1 MAVGK
6 YFLDT
11 ASFTNANTVYSD
23 EALSAAAPDGFY
35 SDGVISRGQA
45 AGKLGPSEV
54 CIGCT
59 GPTPTPQP
67 TVTLTPT
74 VTPLPPT
81 PTVTVTQPPT
91 PTPAPSPLPTA
102 TPVPTPTATPQPTT
116 LPSGLYY
123 ALSPCDKFAD
133 PIFGATARYFFALTT
148 PVGNQRYVDPLSGNY
163 YTALPSPLLSTF
175 VVAPQNLIIDVSIV
189 PNETGCPV
197 INVTPLLAYRL
208 RRCADGNFNF
218 YTFSQ
223 AQFATGTRVI
233 DTANDT
239 YQVESIIGAQNLAG
253 LTLIT
258 PVICVDVNGL
268 RPSDVGFTGCAT
280 NNCGSG
286 LYLLMRECG
295 NVFGPSSFGN
305 YIVSALNFQELALTG
320 IPSWAP
326 QTLYSTVTNKCYIV
340 TGGHNES
347 ASNLGGV
354 SQRIGGLVSVARM
367 ARDCTTC
374 TSSFVV

>member
-133 PIFGATARYFFALTT
+133 PIL
-148 PVGNQRYVDPLSGNY
+148 V
-163 YTALPSPLLSTF
+163 LLRGIS
-175 VVAPQNLIIDVSIV
+175 
-189 PNETGCPV
+189 
-197 INVTPLLAYRL
+197 LL
-208 RRCADGNFNF
+208 
-218 YTFSQ
+218 
-223 AQFATGTRVI
+223 
-233 DTANDT
+233 
-239 YQVESIIGAQNLAG
+239 
-253 LTLIT
+253 
-258 PVICVDVNGL
+258 
-268 RPSDVGFTGCAT
+268 
-280 NNCGSG
+280 
-286 LYLLMRECG
+286 
-295 NVFGPSSFGN
+295 
-305 YIVSALNFQELALTG
+305 
-320 IPSWAP
+320 
-326 QTLYSTVTNKCYIV
+326 
-340 TGGHNES
+340 
-347 ASNLGGV
+347 
-354 SQRIGGLVSVARM
+354 
-367 ARDCTTC
+367 
-374 TSSFVV
+374 